1 MVQLRGDAK
10 QRYVADMF
18 SSISQRYDLM
28 NNLMTM
34 GMHRKWK
41 LQTANITATG
51 LSGFALDIASGTGDL
66 ALELG
71 RIPDLTT
78 VVGLDVIP
86 EMVDLARIKV
96 IQRVSMTKPVWSW
109 VMPFLCH
116 SPTTHFLAPLLDL
129 VYVTCQTSPVLFA
142 KW

>member
-71 RIPDLTT
+71 KIPELTT
-78 VVGLDVIP
+78 VIGLDLIP
-86 EMVDLARIKV
+86 EMVDLARIK
-96 IQRVSMTKPVWSW
+96 IIRRVRMVKPAWSW
-109 VMPFLCH
+109 ESSFFAIPRRHIFLCH
-116 SPTTHFLAPLLDL
+116 
-129 VYVTCQTSPVLFA
+129 CRI
-142 KW
+142 